1 MTFGTKLKQ
10 ARQKAKLSQEQ
21 LAEKLSVS
29 RSAVAKWETDKGMP
43 DIDNLKAISQL
54 LDISI
59 DYLLAEDE
67 QISFQTIKEPINL
80 NDYEKHPLRHSKKDS
95 VVVAKYSDAD
105 AIYLLF
111 REKKLS
117 LIEHILEWTIAD
129 IGIFSV
135 ADQLNNTDSY
145 YLVEKNDKQFLV
157 SVSEEFIISS
167 ELTTKITA
175 YKFVIGKNKFRKSK
189 YSILDKA

>member
-67 QISFQTIKEPINL
+67 QISFQTIKDL

-129 IGIFSV
+129 IGIFTV

-157 SVSEEFIISS
+157 SVSKEFIISS

>member
-1 MTFGTKLKQ
+1 MTFGAKLKQ
-10 ARQKAKLSQEQ
+10 ARQNAKLSQEQ
-21 LAEKLSVS
+21 LAEKLNVS
-29 RSAVAKWETDKGMP
+29 RSAIAKWETDKGMP

-59 DYLLAEDE
+59 DYLLAKDE

-80 NDYEKHPLRHSKKDS
+80 DNYKKHKLRHSKKDS
-95 VVVAKYSDAD
+95 VVVEKYSDAT

-117 LIEHILEWTIAD
+117 KIEHILEWTIMPSF
-129 IGIFSV
+129 GIFSFV
-135 ADQLNNTDSY
+135 DQFNNTDNY

-157 SVSEEFIISS
+157 CVSKEFIISS
-167 ELTTKITA
+167 ELATKISKE
-175 YKFVIGKNKFRKSK
+175 KFVIGENKFIKSK
-189 YSILDKA
+189 YSLLD

>member
-67 QISFQTIKEPINL
+67 QISFQTIKEP
-80 NDYEKHPLRHSKKDS
+80 Y
-95 VVVAKYSDAD
+95 
-105 AIYLLF
+105 
-111 REKKLS
+111 
-117 LIEHILEWTIAD
+117 
-129 IGIFSV
+129 
-135 ADQLNNTDSY
+135 
-145 YLVEKNDKQFLV
+145 
-157 SVSEEFIISS
+157 
-167 ELTTKITA
+167 
-175 YKFVIGKNKFRKSK
+175 
-189 YSILDKA
+189 

>member
-95 VVVAKYSDAD
+95 VVVSKYSDAD

-129 IGIFSV
+129 IGIFTV

-145 YLVEKNDKQFLV
+145 YLV
-157 SVSEEFIISS
+157 
-167 ELTTKITA
+167 
-175 YKFVIGKNKFRKSK
+175 
-189 YSILDKA
+189 

>member
-10 ARQKAKLSQEQ
+10 ARQDAKLSQEQ

-43 DIDNLKAISQL
+43 DVDNLKAIAQL

-67 QISFQTIKEPINL
+67 KLSFQTIKESINL
-80 NDYEKHPLRHSKKDS
+80 DDYEKHPLRRSKKDS
-95 VVVAKYSDAD
+95 VVVSKYSDAT

-117 LIEHILEWTIAD
+117 KLEHILEWTIMPSF
-129 IGIFSV
+129 GIFSTV
-135 ADQLNNTDSY
+135 DQFNNPDSY
-145 YLVEKNDKQFLV
+145 YLVEKNNKQYLV
-157 SVSEEFIISS
+157 RVSKEFIISS
-167 ELTTKITA
+167 ELTTKVTTD
-175 YKFVIGKNKFRKSK
+175 KFIIGENKFIKSK
-189 YSILDKA
+189 YSLLD

>member
-1 MTFGTKLKQ
+1 MTFGAKLKQ
-10 ARQKAKLSQEQ
+10 ARQNSKLSQEQ
-21 LAEKLSVS
+21 LAEKLNVS
-29 RSAVAKWETDKGMP
+29 RSAIAKWETDKGMP

-59 DYLLAEDE
+59 DYLLAEDK

-80 NDYEKHPLRHSKKDS
+80 DNYKKHKLRHSKKDS
-95 VVVAKYSDAD
+95 VVVEKYSDAT

-117 LIEHILEWTIAD
+117 KIEHILEWTIMPSF
-129 IGIFSV
+129 GIFSFV
-135 ADQLNNTDSY
+135 DQFNNTDNY

-157 SVSEEFIISS
+157 RVSKEFIISS
-167 ELTTKITA
+167 ELATKISKE
-175 YKFVIGKNKFRKSK
+175 KFVIGENKFIKSK
-189 YSILDKA
+189 YSLLD

>member
-10 ARQKAKLSQEQ
+10 ARQSSKLSQEQ

-59 DYLLAEDE
+59 DYLLAENE
-67 QISFQTIKEPINL
+67 QISFQTIKESINL
-80 NDYEKHPLRHSKKDS
+80 DDYEKHPLRHSKKDS
-95 VVVAKYSDAD
+95 VVVAKYLDAD

-111 REKKLS
+111 RQKKLS
-117 LIEHILEWTIAD
+117 LIEHILEWTT
-129 IGIFSV
+129 GIFGTFSV
-135 ADQLNNTDSY
+135 AEQFNNSDSY

-157 SVSEEFIISS
+157 SVSDEFIISS

-175 YKFVIGKNKFRKSK
+175 YKFVIGKNKFIKSK
-189 YSILDKA
+189 YSILNE

>member
-1 MTFGTKLKQ
+1 MTFGAKLKQ
-10 ARQKAKLSQEQ
+10 ARQNAKLSQEQ
-21 LAEKLSVS
+21 LAEKLNVS
-29 RSAVAKWETDKGMP
+29 RSAIAKWETNKGMP

-80 NDYEKHPLRHSKKDS
+80 DNYKKHKLRHSKKDS
-95 VVVAKYSDAD
+95 VVVAKYSDAT

-117 LIEHILEWTIAD
+117 KIEHILEWTIMPSF
-129 IGIFSV
+129 GIFSFV
-135 ADQLNNTDSY
+135 DQFNNTDNY

-157 SVSEEFIISS
+157 RVSKEFIISS
-167 ELTTKITA
+167 ELATKISKE
-175 YKFVIGKNKFRKSK
+175 KFVIGENKFIKSK
-189 YSILDKA
+189 YSLLG